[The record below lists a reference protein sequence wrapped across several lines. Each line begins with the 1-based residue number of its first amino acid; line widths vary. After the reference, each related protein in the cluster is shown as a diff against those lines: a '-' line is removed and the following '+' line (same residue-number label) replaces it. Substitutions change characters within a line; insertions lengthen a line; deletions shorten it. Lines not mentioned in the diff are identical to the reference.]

1 MGRLGEIPHVAHR
14 AGCDARRMS
23 TSAPASTSIDLVKF
37 HHHAGLATR
46 VFVAGV
52 AADQWSAATNCDMD
66 VRALVNHLVSG
77 NLWAVELIAGKT
89 IAEVGPRLD
98 VDLLADKPL
107 AAYDSALSAAQSA
120 VSGPGALERICHV
133 SYGDVPAHVYCGH
146 RILDTFIHGWD
157 IARATGQDST
167 LDPEL
172 VDIVY
177 AMFKPH
183 ATMLQ
188 ASGAFAPP
196 VDVPA
201 ESDTQTLL
209 LAMLGRD
216 NRP

>member
-1 MGRLGEIPHVAHR
+1 
-14 AGCDARRMS
+14 MS
-23 TSAPASTSIDLVKF
+23 TSAPTFFISETSIDIAEI
-37 HHHAGLATR
+37 HHRAGLATR

-52 AADQWSAATNCDMD
+52 GADQWSASTNCDMG

-77 NLWAVELIAGKT
+77 NLWAVELVAGKT
-89 IAEVGPRLD
+89 IGEVGQRLD
-98 VDLLADKPL
+98 GDLLADNPL
-107 AAYDSALSAAQSA
+107 AAYDRALSAAQSA
-120 VSGPGALERICHV
+120 FSGPGALQRICHV
-133 SYGDVPAHVYCGH
+133 SYGDVPAGVYCSH
-146 RILDTFIHGWD
+146 RFLDTLIHGWD
-157 IARATGQDST
+157 FARATGQDST

-177 AMFKPH
+177 AMFKPQG
-183 ATMLQ
+183 AMLQ

-201 ESDTQTLL
+201 DSDTQTLL

>member
-1 MGRLGEIPHVAHR
+1 
-14 AGCDARRMS
+14 MS
-23 TSAPASTSIDLVKF
+23 TSAFYPAERGPAFSISKTSIDIDEIHQRVR
-37 HHHAGLATR
+37 LATR

-77 NLWAVELIAGKT
+77 SLWAVELIQGKT

-98 VDLLADKPL
+98 GDMLADNPL

-120 VSGPGALERICHV
+120 FSGPGA
-133 SYGDVPAHVYCGH
+133 
-146 RILDTFIHGWD
+146 DTFIHGWD

-177 AMFKPH
+177 AVFKPQD
-183 ATMLQ
+183 AMLQ
-188 ASGAFAPP
+188 ASGVFAPP

-201 ESDTQTLL
+201 DSDTQTLL